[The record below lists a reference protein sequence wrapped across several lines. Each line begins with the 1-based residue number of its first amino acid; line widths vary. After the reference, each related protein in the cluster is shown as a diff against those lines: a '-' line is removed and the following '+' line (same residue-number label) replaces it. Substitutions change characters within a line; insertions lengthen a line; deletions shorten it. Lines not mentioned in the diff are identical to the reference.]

1 MKTLIFWGLLKNP
14 NFRGGFMKSQYTGG
28 LPKKGGT
35 WSVCRFK
42 GGGLG
47 KKGGV
52 MFLSGGGGLILWWT
66 PSI

>member
-47 KKGGV
+47 KKGGLC
-52 MFLSGGGGLILWWT
+52 F
-66 PSI
+66 